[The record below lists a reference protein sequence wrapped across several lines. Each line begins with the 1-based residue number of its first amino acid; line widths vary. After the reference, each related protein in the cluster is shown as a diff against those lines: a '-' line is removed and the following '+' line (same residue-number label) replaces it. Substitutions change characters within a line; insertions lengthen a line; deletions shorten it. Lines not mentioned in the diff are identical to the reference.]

1 MTDYQNSIWNWC
13 RLEQIAS
20 FKQQR
25 ILTALS
31 SISRSV
37 VILWCFLWSSVPFLF
52 FKLGK
57 VIRVPLL
64 ISCPKVI
71 FMYCRKRLKR
81 WQSTS
86 TTGRVP
92 MWFRHFG
99 GMLVQVNDIVYGSW
113 SVLLLVVTLR
123 GYEQNLCYRI
133 PLWTVCIPRD
143 IIRKSYMKYRSKVT
157 YSMSHSMNIYVLWVV
172 PTNFFTCSIWISS
185 FYRLSS
191 FFLTLVSCVR
201 LYV

>member
-1 MTDYQNSIWNWC
+1 MQSTLSGNLNKKNRKMKMTDYQNSIWNWC
-13 RLEQIAS
+13 RLEQIVS

-37 VILWCFLWSSVPFLF
+37 IILWCFLWSSVPFLF

-133 PLWTVCIPRD
+133 PQMDNRGAFCLR
-143 IIRKSYMKYRSKVT
+143 M
-157 YSMSHSMNIYVLWVV
+157 
-172 PTNFFTCSIWISS
+172 CSTK
-185 FYRLSS
+185 RL
-191 FFLTLVSCVR
+191 L
-201 LYV
+201 

>member
-1 MTDYQNSIWNWC
+1 MHSTLSGNLNKKNRKMKMTDYQNSIWNWC
-13 RLEQIAS
+13 RLEQIVS

-37 VILWCFLWSSVPFLF
+37 IILWCFLWSSVPFLF

-133 PLWTVCIPRD
+133 PRTFDEICPAEI
-143 IIRKSYMKYRSKVT
+143 
-157 YSMSHSMNIYVLWVV
+157 
-172 PTNFFTCSIWISS
+172 CE
-185 FYRLSS
+185 
-191 FFLTLVSCVR
+191 FFLQETIDVS
-201 LYV
+201 LAI